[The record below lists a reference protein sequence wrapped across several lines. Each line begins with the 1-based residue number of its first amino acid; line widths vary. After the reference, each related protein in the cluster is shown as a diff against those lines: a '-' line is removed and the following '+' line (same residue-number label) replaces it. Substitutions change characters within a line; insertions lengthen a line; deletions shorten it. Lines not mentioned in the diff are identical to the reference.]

1 MGFDMAS
8 GNAKHGKLKAV
19 APKTGVQGKPKGA
32 KSIPDVL
39 QILRERIA
47 SCELLPGTKL
57 NEYELA
63 SEFTVPRTRIRDA
76 FLALEQRG
84 LIERTPNR
92 GAMVAR
98 LDPVQVFHI
107 YDVREVLE
115 GLCAKLATQNVPN
128 ESWQD
133 LLDEF
138 SGPVAEAVKDG
149 DFETYTEIYGKFRR
163 RCIEAA
169 DNPELTKALDGI
181 YEKTQVLIRRILI
194 LPGRA
199 EKGVREHLAVLE
211 AMRKGDAEAAERLR
225 RENMRSAKVFL
236 TRYMKYIL

>member
-1 MGFDMAS
+1 MTSA
-8 GNAKHGKLKAV
+8 NAKHGKLKSV
-19 APKTGVQGKPKGA
+19 ALKTGVQGKPKGD
-32 KSIPDVL
+32 KSVPDVL

-47 SCELLPGTKL
+47 CCELLPGTKL

-63 SEFTVPRTRIRDA
+63 SEFVVPRTRIRDA

-107 YDVREVLE
+107 YDMREVLE
-115 GLCAKLATQNVPN
+115 GLCARLATQNVPN

-138 SGPVAEAVKDG
+138 SGPVGEAVKEG
-149 DFETYTEIYGKFRR
+149 DFETYTEIYGRFRR
-163 RCIEAA
+163 RCIAAA
-169 DNPELTKALDGI
+169 DNPELTKALDSM
-181 YEKTQVLIRRILI
+181 YEKTQVLIRRIVI
-194 LPGRA
+194 LPGRG
-199 EKGVREHLAVLE
+199 ELGVREHRAVLE